1 MLLLMMTMSDV
12 NQMMLT
18 ITMTVITMMM
28 VEDENA

>member
-1 MLLLMMTMSDV
+1 MMMTMTDV

-28 VEDENA
+28 VEDDND

>member
-1 MLLLMMTMSDV
+1 MMTMSDV

>member
-1 MLLLMMTMSDV
+1 MMTMSDV

-28 VEDENA
+28 VEDDND